1 MGVINTAGK
10 LIWCSC
16 RIYPPPISIFNP
28 SLRGSFSKP
37 EKMSAHPSTLPHP
50 PPPPI
55 QLFLYFSG
63 LLLSCISFG
72 LHALAVSLLCSPFC
86 ISHKHLIHLTCSP
99 QLSASFSSSTAPPGV
114 SAPEQ
119 YFFFLHNHCWWGFHF
134 EHLLISHFFSLPS
147 LIKAVRFYWC
157 QLCLHI
163 NDLFVCPP
171 QQVWLIE
178 QDYFFWGSIY
188 HDTFFLALPPNN
200 N

>member
-1 MGVINTAGK
+1 MAVSQNLRKWALT
-10 LIWCSC
+10 
-16 RIYPPPISIFNP
+16 PPPFPTLLRP
-28 SLRGSFSKP
+28 SSSF
-37 EKMSAHPSTLPHP
+37 
-50 PPPPI
+50 
-55 QLFLYFSG
+55 FLYFSG

-86 ISHKHLIHLTCSP
+86 ISHRHLIHLTCSP
-99 QLSASFSSSTAPPGV
+99 QLSASFSSSTAPPSV

-119 YFFFLHNHCWWGFHF
+119 YFLHNHCWWGFHF
-134 EHLLISHFFSLPS
+134 EHLLISHFFSFPS

-178 QDYFFWGSIY
+178 QDFF
-188 HDTFFLALPPNN
+188 FFEVASTVTPFLSPCHPILTKTQVVGIATCVGYVRLNVCDMN
-200 N
+200 L